1 MKGNEG
7 LDFTIHPQ
15 NPCVYRHFRRKD
27 EWMKGKIA
35 FQFLKNPA
43 IKIFPKSTTS
53 IFIEILLQSISI
65 IRKWENRMPSR
76 FSCFAKFAKRLR
88 KGTIVPRKGHHRA
101 RVRALLCPREAQ
113 GAHKSDTTRKS
124 EAQISIF
131 QRYESQT
138 SHLHFENNRIKCLIY
153 LSLCFSSKE
162 TLILWRY
169 ITINN
174 LKTVGVFKLKLYFC
188 SQKISIYMET
198 SL

>member
-1 MKGNEG
+1 
-7 LDFTIHPQ
+7 
-15 NPCVYRHFRRKD
+15 
-27 EWMKGKIA
+27 
-35 FQFLKNPA
+35 
-43 IKIFPKSTTS
+43 
-53 IFIEILLQSISI
+53 
-65 IRKWENRMPSR
+65 MPSR
-76 FSCFAKFAKRLR
+76 YSCFAKFAKCLR
-88 KGTIVPRKGHHRA
+88 KGTIVPRQGHLCA
-101 RVRALLCPREAQ
+101 RIRALLCPPRSTMV
-113 GAHKSDTTRKS
+113 HKSDTTRKP

-131 QRYESQT
+131 QRHKSQA